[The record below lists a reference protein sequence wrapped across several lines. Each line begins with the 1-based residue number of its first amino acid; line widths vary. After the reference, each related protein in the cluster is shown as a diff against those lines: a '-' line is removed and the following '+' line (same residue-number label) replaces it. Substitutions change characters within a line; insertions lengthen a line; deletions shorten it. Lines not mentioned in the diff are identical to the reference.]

1 MKERTGA
8 SVELKALVVGIC
20 VLLLVA
26 SAGLIFL
33 LLKHKELAQEL
44 GRLDAQMQEL
54 SQSCSLQKGLLTLD
68 PEEAERIKKLHRSR
82 RSGTTEEAPQSPD
95 KDEDM
100 LMLVTYTS
108 VPIKTFVELCNNSR
122 GICLP
127 GPPGPPG
134 RPGEAGFPGPPGP
147 EGRRG
152 RKGRPGE
159 KGEPGPKGDPG
170 PLRVLKGET
179 YDDIFI
185 EGPPG
190 PRGPPGPAGPPG
202 PGCYPSGTR
211 TEMRKHI
218 CQTDTL
224 MVSSPPPLGE
234 EIFNGTKAKN
244 TNSSQSNTTDQRSV
258 HSFVDPRGVLNVT
271 QSEKPP
277 VLSVETATVSSHTD
291 NSDDKWN
298 ELMIEKVTETST
310 EVSTELI
317 SPRSDHNSDTL
328 SHMNNITESSFNFLS
343 EPPTQSPGHDVR
355 DFLNATSSENPTE
368 KYREFESPT
377 KHQTEDTRGV
387 ENVTQ
392 SGRRLGIFM
401 KTVTFQPEN
410 TLNDATT
417 EKTTETPIILLPDSS
432 YSVRSSKKQHSTKL
446 WTTTESSQHPTED
459 TMEVLKG
466 TDSEKLIDTNTSP
479 EFLLLKPDDG
489 RNRLSDTDEVTETP
503 SEILTPSLSLELTQN
518 SDIYNIIENFI
529 HTFMKSVSLK
539 QDPDQDRLDVTE
551 APDQFLTSPLY
562 PEWNEKSEAF
572 NISGKFI
579 QTFLKSVSDFFTHND
594 GDKLNDTEDVT
605 ESPNAILTSSFSP
618 EETEESDAFN
628 ITENFINAFMKSDSS
643 FPHQKNKQNVTND
656 ERGTRTECSIKNIK
670 CSDKVTEMPA
680 TFGAW
685 MSDASQLDDGRFWMA
700 EHFSGRVLMEYK
712 NISEF
717 QTSTYKIIDLQGF
730 FQGCGHVVYEGNF
743 YFHNAGTNKLIKLN
757 LNKRRARTLI
767 MENSRYHNLAYLF
780 HNSKTYFKFA
790 VDENGLWV
798 IFALDTDDKMM
809 VAKLNHQ
816 TFSVVSLID
825 VAYPT
830 AKAGNAFIVCGVLFV
845 TDARD
850 RRVTYTFDLQKESVL
865 DVTFDLR
872 AANGTLAMLSYYPNK
887 KRLYMWDNRNV
898 KTCKVKLK
906 HG

>member
-1 MKERTGA
+1 M
-8 SVELKALVVGIC
+8 S
-20 VLLLVA
+20 
-26 SAGLIFL
+26 FL
-33 LLKHKELAQEL
+33 
-44 GRLDAQMQEL
+44 
-54 SQSCSLQKGLLTLD
+54 SL
-68 PEEAERIKKLHRSR
+68 
-82 RSGTTEEAPQSPD
+82 
-95 KDEDM
+95 
-100 LMLVTYTS
+100 
-108 VPIKTFVELCNNSR
+108 
-122 GICLP
+122 
-127 GPPGPPG
+127 
-134 RPGEAGFPGPPGP
+134 
-147 EGRRG
+147 
-152 RKGRPGE
+152 
-159 KGEPGPKGDPG
+159 
-170 PLRVLKGET
+170 
-179 YDDIFI
+179 
-185 EGPPG
+185 
-190 PRGPPGPAGPPG
+190 
-202 PGCYPSGTR
+202 
-211 TEMRKHI
+211 
-218 CQTDTL
+218 
-224 MVSSPPPLGE
+224 
-234 EIFNGTKAKN
+234 
-244 TNSSQSNTTDQRSV
+244 DQRSV

-401 KTVTFQPEN
+401 KT
-410 TLNDATT
+410 
-417 EKTTETPIILLPDSS
+417 DSS

-503 SEILTPSLSLELTQN
+503 SEILTL
-518 SDIYNIIENFI
+518 
-529 HTFMKSVSLK
+529 SLK